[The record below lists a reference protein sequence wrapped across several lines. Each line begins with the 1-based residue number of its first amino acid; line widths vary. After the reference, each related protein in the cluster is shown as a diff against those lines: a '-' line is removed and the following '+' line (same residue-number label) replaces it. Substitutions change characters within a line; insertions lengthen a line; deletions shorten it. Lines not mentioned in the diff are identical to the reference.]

1 MRCGLNKDMW
11 DFRKYYE
18 NIALKD
24 DKGNVI
30 TYKQLDEMQESFSR
44 NINGRLLVFLL
55 CTNTI
60 ECIITYVS
68 CIMHKIPIMLIDESI
83 SDDNLRKLMND
94 YEPRYMYQ
102 DGKLI
107 EVVKKE
113 GDDMHPE
120 LGLLLSTSGST
131 GASKCVRIS
140 YNNLQSNTKAIVSEL
155 GIRSN
160 DITITS
166 LSMNYCYGLSVINT
180 HLWAGATVLVTK
192 EKIISSKF
200 WKFAT
205 DENVT
210 TFAGVPYTYEIL
222 RKLKILD
229 NFHFNKLLQA
239 GGKLDRNLEEFL
251 RRYSVEQVTE
261 LYLMYGQTE
270 ATARMSVFKVDSDS
284 HYGSVGKAIVGGR
297 FEIVSDK
304 DDKVDCGRLGEIIYY
319 GENVSMGYACSRND
333 LLKGDENKGRLATGD
348 IGYKD
353 KNGYLYVTSRKDKM
367 VKINGLRVDLESI
380 ESRLKE
386 RHGYNFEIEY
396 DGNELF
402 VKGELFVE
410 DIREFV
416 SKLIGINKII
426 IKFIKKDVMVKGY

>member
-44 NINGRLLVFLL
+44 NINGRSLVFLL

-60 ECIITYVS
+60 DCIITYVS
-68 CIMHKIPIMLIDESI
+68 CIMNKIPIMLIGESI
-83 SDDNLRKLMND
+83 SDDNLRKLIKD

-180 HLWAGATVLVTK
+180 HLWAGATVLVSK

-200 WKFAT
+200 WKFAA

-229 NFHFNKLLQA
+229 NLHLNKLLQA

-251 RRYSVEQVTE
+251 RRYSVEQGTE

-270 ATARMSVFKVDSDS
+270 ATARMSVLKVDSDS
-284 HYGSVGKAIVGGR
+284 NYGSVGKAIVGGR

-304 DDKVDCGRLGEIIYY
+304 GVIVNFGQIGEIIYY
-319 GENVSMGYACSRND
+319 GENVSMGYAYSRND
-333 LLKGDENKGRLATGD
+333 LLKGDENKGRLTTGD
-348 IGYKD
+348 IGYID
-353 KNGYLYVTSRKDKM
+353 KNGYLYVTGRKDKM

-386 RHGYNFEIEY
+386 RYGYNFEIEY

-416 SKLIGINKII
+416 SKLIGINKRI
-426 IKFIKKDVMVKGY
+426 IKFIKKDVMMKGY